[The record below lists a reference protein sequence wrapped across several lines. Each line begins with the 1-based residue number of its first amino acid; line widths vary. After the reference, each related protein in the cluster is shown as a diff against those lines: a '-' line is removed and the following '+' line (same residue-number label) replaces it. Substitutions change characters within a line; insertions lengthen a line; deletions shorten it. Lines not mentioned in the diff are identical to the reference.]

1 MPFSLF
7 RRKTKQCSTPEEIR
21 DAFGEWLLRKGHCDA
36 EAWETVLAVSGEGGV
51 LKNALLVCNLS
62 SGEAARTLARLSGLP
77 YASARQ
83 VRRRAWPEMAY
94 TLSADVLRWNAIPL
108 VPRMSCWPF
117 AIADPTDA
125 TTRSGILA
133 ELPLDVTF
141 VIAPYEAIVAQRD
154 AIFARGAKGLETLAA
169 QEAADAEVS
178 EKVPIDTCRDLCDP
192 HVHDSGTDSPPP
204 ADAPVPVR
212 FAHALLDTAVAE
224 GASALLLEIVEGE
237 LRARLRIDGGLH
249 DLVRVPRGTAHAVL
263 NRLETQAG
271 ITPGNRSQ
279 PAEGCFTFT
288 HDRRRIPV
296 VVDSVPAWGGRTLTA
311 RLYPPLPAD
320 PLADLG
326 FAGPDRERLEGL
338 LDHPQG
344 LFLVAGPAGSG
355 RTRLLYSL
363 AQQINSVQRDLLV
376 LDRARRYELP
386 GTTAPACR
394 SEADVEEFLGQ
405 ALRGG
410 TEVVLL
416 WEAPPPRMLWDLLQ
430 AASEGTAVLLRMPGR
445 DVAAGIER
453 LCRESGRAELVSRA
467 LSVAIGCRL
476 LPRPCP
482 DCAGTAPGEGAEPC
496 ATCRG
501 RGTAGQVGLKEVLL
515 PDAALQRA
523 VASGAPASALRDA
536 ALAAGMT
543 PLAELARAA
552 VEVGVISRDVAER
565 ALAYR

>member
-1 MPFSLF
+1 MFPSLF
-7 RRKTKQCSTPEEIR
+7 RRKPKQCSTPEEIR
-21 DAFGEWLLRKGHCDA
+21 DAFGEWLLRKGYCDA
-36 EAWETVLAVSGEGGV
+36 EAWEAVLAVSGEGGV
-51 LKNALLVCNLS
+51 LENAIYAAS
-62 SGEAARTLARLSGLP
+62 FRDTEAARVLARLSGLP
-77 YASARQ
+77 YASPGA
-83 VRRRAWPEMAY
+83 VRRRAWQQMLGPLQEEFQ
-94 TLSADVLRWNAIPL
+94 RWHAVPL
-108 VPRMSCWPF
+108 EPQSTQWPI

-125 TTRSGILA
+125 ATRA
-133 ELPLDVTF
+133 EIAARLGENVTF
-141 VIAPYEAIVAQRD
+141 VVAPYHAIRAALTPSLAEGAQ
-154 AIFARGAKGLETLAA
+154 AL
-169 QEAADAEVS
+169 
-178 EKVPIDTCRDLCDP
+178 RDLADLAPVESLEDLLDP
-192 HVHDSGTDSPPP
+192 DALDSGTDSPPP

-224 GASALLLEIVEGE
+224 RASALLLEVVEGE

-249 DLVRVPRGTAHAVL
+249 DLVRVPRGTAQAVL
-263 NRLETQAG
+263 NRLETLAR

-279 PAEGCFTFT
+279 PAEGGFTFL
-288 HDRRRIPV
+288 HDRRRVPV

-326 FAGPDRERLEGL
+326 FAKPDRERLDGL

-344 LFLVAGPAGSG
+344 LFLVVGPTGSG

-416 WEAPPPRMLWDLLQ
+416 REAPPPRMLWDLLQ
-430 AASEGTAVLLRMPGR
+430 AASEGTAVLLRVPGR
-445 DVAAGIER
+445 DAAAGIER

-482 DCAGTAPGEGAEPC
+482 DCAGSAPGAGAEPC
-496 ATCRG
+496 ATCRD

-523 VASGAPASALRDA
+523 IASDAPASRIRDA
-536 ALAAGMT
+536 APAAGMT
-543 PLAELARAA
+543 PLAEHLRLAAEAGTVSQEAA
-552 VEVGVISRDVAER
+552 QR